1 MAENKGFKG
10 DEGGLDEE
18 AEISSQKKQE
28 DMVGEKSENP
38 ALKDSDADFED
49 LEDDGGGGNAV
60 GDGLERLWTGLGSL
74 LSRHNRWTFSDHF
87 LFTSIYCSVW
97 NQNIFL
103 FSTDDEVKLGCFLID
118 W

>member
-18 AEISSQKKQE
+18 AEISSEKKQE
-28 DMVGEKSENP
+28 DLVGKKSEKENP
-38 ALKDSDADFED
+38 GLKDSDADFED

-74 LSRHNRWTFSDHF
+74 LSRHNRWKITFVFTVITVLALAGDDLLSF
-87 LFTSIYCSVW
+87 LVLTMELIGDV
-97 NQNIFL
+97 FL
-103 FSTDDEVKLGCFLID
+103 
-118 W
+118 

>member
-28 DMVGEKSENP
+28 DMVGEKSEKENP

-74 LSRHNRWTFSDHF
+74 LSRHNRWTFFWPFFIH
-87 LFTSIYCSVW
+87 LYHCC
-97 NQNIFL
+97 L
-103 FSTDDEVKLGCFLID
+103 LL
-118 W
+118 

>member
-28 DMVGEKSENP
+28 DLVGENP
-38 ALKDSDADFED
+38 GLKDSDADFED

-74 LSRHNRWTFSDHF
+74 LSRHNRWTFLGPFFIHLYLLLCLESKHF
-87 LFTSIYCSVW
+87 PFWY
-97 NQNIFL
+97 
-103 FSTDDEVKLGCFLID
+103 
-118 W
+118 

>member
-18 AEISSQKKQE
+18 AEISSEKKQE
-28 DMVGEKSENP
+28 DLVGEESEKENP
-38 ALKDSDADFED
+38 GLKDSDADFED

-74 LSRHNRWTFSDHF
+74 LSRHNRWTFFGPF
-87 LFTSIYCSVW
+87 LFTSITVASCSDW
-97 NQNIFL
+97 N
-103 FSTDDEVKLGCFLID
+103 
-118 W
+118 

>member
-28 DMVGEKSENP
+28 DLVGEKSEKENP
-38 ALKDSDADFED
+38 GLKDSDADFED

-74 LSRHNRWTFSDHF
+74 LSRHNRWTFLGPFFIHLYLLVCLESKHF
-87 LFTSIYCSVW
+87 SFWY
-97 NQNIFL
+97 
-103 FSTDDEVKLGCFLID
+103 
-118 W
+118 

>member
-28 DMVGEKSENP
+28 DLVGEKSEKENP
-38 ALKDSDADFED
+38 GLKDSDADFED

-87 LFTSIYCSVW
+87 FSPLSLLPLALTGIE
-97 NQNIFL
+97 IFS
-103 FSTDDEVKLGCFLID
+103 F
-118 W
+118 WY